1 MIKKNTK
8 NFLKILFLDVLEHS
22 KNINIEIYKK
32 NFFPKTP
39 SSMIK
44 KNLQNP
50 KINHI
55 VALPEE
61 FATFWYQFREDR
73 STNVEVVRGH
83 TDRQTDGAYIYR
95 YKIRS
100 YINFYILFKVN
111 S

>member
-1 MIKKNTK
+1 MRMR
-8 NFLKILFLDVLEHS
+8 VS
-22 KNINIEIYKK
+22 GCVGGCVGGKNI
-32 NFFPKTP
+32 
-39 SSMIK
+39 
-44 KNLQNP
+44 

-83 TDRQTDGAYIYR
+83 TDRQTDSAYIYR
-95 YKIRS
+95 YIWS
-100 YINFYILFKVN
+100 TILIIIYHSN